1 MFNLDWM
8 INQHTSIEQ
17 HQILEN
23 VGNVGENVG
32 NVGENVGNVGE
43 K

>member
-1 MFNLDWM
+1 M

-32 NVGENVGNVGE
+32 ENVGNVGE